1 MNQAEMDLTQQDNLK
16 VLDKWNISAEQAR
29 EFTKLFKGSDKDW
42 DEELS
47 LDSWSEDQP
56 L

>member
-1 MNQAEMDLTQQDNLK
+1 MNQAKINLTQQDNLK
-16 VLDKWNISAEQAR
+16 VLDKWNISGGQGR
-29 EFTKLFKGSDKDW
+29 KFGKLFKGSDKDW

-47 LDSWSEDQP
+47 LDSWSEEQP